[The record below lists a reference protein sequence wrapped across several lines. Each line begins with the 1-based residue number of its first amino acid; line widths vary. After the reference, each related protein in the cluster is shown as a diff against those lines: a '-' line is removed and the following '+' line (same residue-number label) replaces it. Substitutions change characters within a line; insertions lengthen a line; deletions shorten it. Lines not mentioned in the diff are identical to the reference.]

1 MQNPVRKFVGY
12 CNQPNY
18 QVVECLKREV
28 SLRSSSL
35 LLLFY
40 NLFSVILKL
49 MLEFVLQRETNRAL
63 NAEKSKIKR
72 EEVQKK
78 LKGLQDDQ

>member
-1 MQNPVRKFVGY
+1 
-12 CNQPNY
+12 
-18 QVVECLKREV
+18 
-28 SLRSSSL
+28 
-35 LLLFY
+35 
-40 NLFSVILKL
+40 

-78 LKGLQDDQ
+78 LKGLQEDQ